1 MNAIT
6 QYIVNNS
13 KLELSLIKITEATPD
28 TFLMSIESRVTNTGA
43 TSSSIS
49 AMELDLVGPE
59 GAFGRV
65 NLPVIKTN
73 SAGVDV
79 NIASQTIKITDK
91 TAFKA
96 FVTAVLRN
104 EDLVLQLKNGKGT
117 VKAMLGLSAKIDYN
131 KDCALKGMNG
141 PKTSILKTEVLG
153 GQRYRSTMRVINP
166 SPLELDLG
174 TIKQEIRNLDGS
186 VIAVQQGK
194 MYLLR
199 GESEY
204 VVEGM
209 VVGKALGKDVKLV
222 ATGVEENN
230 WHNETITA
238 FDEPIVLTDELKTT
252 QGLKL
257 SDDRL
262 IRNPPGAVAPYT
274 PKSELEDSSLRFL
287 IHHYVTGFVD
297 STVTCP
303 GIRREWYLL
312 AFRDPAFFNAVFSW
326 TISHAAYFQQIELL
340 RNFHLLR
347 GVAIQLVGKRIRNG
361 AHDEGTINAVVVFA
375 QQKTESPDRVI
386 AASKRVL
393 WPEPY
398 VQHVDHENGSFVPSI
413 SNEELGDYLLF
424 VTPAVCSPDT
434 PLAVLANTQRWSSPT
449 DPSYPRDAV
458 RDAGKISTLSGIMI
472 GHAFLASNVANT
484 VVGLRC
490 REAKVEQEAQIG
502 KANASAADQGE
513 CECGRG
519 YLLDIELWMGES
531 SKLTDPIHP
540 RIYRQVCVSMK
551 TTFAQ
556 LNNIINVVY
565 LHADLGTRYMFLDP
579 TWNRYQNSNNTLVP
593 EQTDRDLEEESQSF
607 LHYHKEAIRTGR
619 TKVCSEKCERSFDA
633 DEISKWINV
642 SEKRTHFWYFG
653 NEFPTKYRCYLITL
667 VGRMGIG
674 HPKPWLV
681 QGSGFYR
688 IENDKGQCGNSIGGT
703 KLWETPY
710 NHFATLTFKE
720 LLARH
725 DEKGSIFSNG
735 TFLFVNKMLTKSL
748 SDIWT
753 AEE

>member
-1 MNAIT
+1 MGQKGKSSAAAISRFRDPGF
-6 QYIVNNS
+6 YSPMIV
-13 KLELSLIKITEATPD
+13 
-28 TFLMSIESRVTNTGA
+28 SR
-43 TSSSIS
+43 
-49 AMELDLVGPE
+49 
-59 GAFGRV
+59 
-65 NLPVIKTN
+65 
-73 SAGVDV
+73 
-79 NIASQTIKITDK
+79 
-91 TAFKA
+91 A
-96 FVTAVLRN
+96 FVSPNVL
-104 EDLVLQLKNGKGT
+104 LTTCG
-117 VKAMLGLSAKIDYN
+117 
-131 KDCALKGMNG
+131 
-141 PKTSILKTEVLG
+141 
-153 GQRYRSTMRVINP
+153 RS
-166 SPLELDLG
+166 
-174 TIKQEIRNLDGS
+174 
-186 VIAVQQGK
+186 
-194 MYLLR
+194 
-199 GESEY
+199 
-204 VVEGM
+204 
-209 VVGKALGKDVKLV
+209 
-222 ATGVEENN
+222 
-230 WHNETITA
+230 
-238 FDEPIVLTDELKTT
+238 LTYKTT

-375 QQKTESPDRVI
+375 QQKPNRPQLPPGCCQGCGKDIDLEWNYD
-386 AASKRVL
+386 
-393 WPEPY
+393 WPCLPCVKCCKY
-398 VQHVDHENGSFVPSI
+398 
-413 SNEELGDYLLF
+413 
-424 VTPAVCSPDT
+424 CS
-434 PLAVLANTQRWSSPT
+434 
-449 DPSYPRDAV
+449 
-458 RDAGKISTLSGIMI
+458 
-472 GHAFLASNVANT
+472 
-484 VVGLRC
+484 LRC